1 MKTILKPEPVTAGDS
16 TTVTLADFIRHALL
30 VDQRFNASG
39 AGIRAAAR
47 IETAL
52 ASEPIKLE
60 ETDFELLSAAVENP
74 QPMQGM
80 PPYPLRPARLCAP
93 LLQAIKEAT

>member
-1 MKTILKPEPVTAGDS
+1 MKTIHFPPPVTAGDS
-16 TTVTLADFIRHALL
+16 TVSFADFARHALL

-47 IETAL
+47 IEAAL
-52 ASEPIKLE
+52 EAEPVKLE

-80 PPYPLRPARLCAP
+80 PPYPLRPARLCSP
-93 LLQAIKEAT
+93 FLEAIKCAT

>member
-1 MKTILKPEPVTAGDS
+1 MKTIASPEPVTAGDG
-16 TTVTLADFIRHALL
+16 TTVALADFVRHALL

-52 ASEPIKLE
+52 GSEPIALE
-60 ETDFELLSAAVENP
+60 ETDYELLSEAVERP
-74 QPMQGM
+74 QPMPNM
-80 PPYPLRPARLCAP
+80 PAYPLRPARLCAP
-93 LLQAIKEAT
+93 LLEAIKGAR